1 MEPILYQYSVRA
13 AVDGEQ
19 LRALIDEREAASLL
33 LSDNGDIT
41 VQTALDSNAASA
53 LLRQTIRYAIKQSLA
68 ELTLTQPDNLWRDA
82 ALQAGFYEAD
92 APLSFSGELALAPL
106 ENVTSSEKRLSYR
119 LPPNREHNATSSPL
133 INADGQQQIIEQT
146 DRLLA
151 GAEKFIDIL
160 SDDLEPWLYNRADL
174 VNLCIAL
181 LQRSNRSRIRV
192 LIRDS
197 DTLLKQHHRLLQAH
211 LRANERLQ
219 LKKIGLSAQEQSPQM
234 VLIDDASLLLRQ
246 QRQSL
251 HAVVYDNY
259 RQRHKILA
267 EQFEQLWARA
277 TPLPEL
283 ASYQW

>member
-82 ALQAGFYEAD
+82 ALHAGFYEAD

-133 INADGQQQIIEQT
+133 ITADGQQQIIEQT

-151 GAEKFIDIL
+151 GAENFIDIL

-277 TPLPEL
+277 TPLAEL